1 MRVKSRSLSGQGHHF
16 LGNHFGHQAGHQQ
29 GYHGARILREEGRT
43 THRRLTGDD
52 GTDICIEPSTV
63 ERKTEQCLRL
73 AECAQYYGLYDMFIF
88 LFGDDIDFDTGVVD
102 DEIVVFDEQDLREK
116 VRITSVC

>member
-1 MRVKSRSLSGQGHHF
+1 MELVSYERRVELRIEGLLEMMAQIYALNLPQLSVKQ
-16 LGNHFGHQAGHQQ
+16 N
-29 GYHGARILREEGRT
+29 
-43 THRRLTGDD
+43 
-52 GTDICIEPSTV
+52 SV
-63 ERKTEQCLRL
+63 SV
-73 AECAQYYGLYDMFIF
+73 